1 MLSRSVCQTI
11 GALQH
16 PRHLACSGSTGQALA
31 TPWSCW
37 ADHHPTLGWETLGS
51 FGKLPSQVSPC
62 PGEVPPILQLDLS
75 SLEHILAGP
84 RWVAGHPSCSDLGR
98 GRLCTL
104 VHPIS
109 LETEGYLP
117 AHCHQQPQA
126 LIGQLG
132 LGTRFCTAQAGTLAH
147 RQKMTADRVTPL
159 CPSCLHSGS
168 PCLSLPCRMKSRR
181 VKVLLLTLGRR
192 RRGCHCVCT
201 RIPIYWSRQQPGPSP
216 APLPAGVQPNLGREL
231 GVPPH
236 PWLCE
241 SQAG

>member
-132 LGTRFCTAQAGTLAH
+132 LGTRFCTAQAGFLTG
-147 RQKMTADRVTPL
+147 
-159 CPSCLHSGS
+159 CL
-168 PCLSLPCRMKSRR
+168 LSQ
-181 VKVLLLTLGRR
+181 VLLLTALLSTTP
-192 RRGCHCVCT
+192 GCRPVGST
-201 RIPIYWSRQQPGPSP
+201 LLSP
-216 APLPAGVQPNLGREL
+216 MAQKLSMSTVK
-231 GVPPH
+231 
-236 PWLCE
+236 
-241 SQAG
+241 